1 MQASSPIPTW
11 AADAFLISRAYQ
23 ATKTRL
29 RGYFLDCS
37 RRRATER
44 FAAELLCGSSRE
56 SPAMEPLPSAIDSPT
71 HSRDKSA
78 GSQIRIDELP
88 AVNRPRH
95 GGLSNNATSSLR
107 RANTVAQSGN
117 LIKRNL
123 ELKATRE
130 RTGMTT
136 GIRAK
141 DSHEMLRNAP
151 LQRSKTQIHR
161 SPLEARPA
169 TRKAGHFTVGSVG
182 QNGKIF
188 LRYDRNR

>member
-1 MQASSPIPTW
+1 MPAPAGFSE
-11 AADAFLISRAYQ
+11 L
-23 ATKTRL
+23 L
-29 RGYFLDCS
+29 RD
-37 RRRATER
+37 ATER
-44 FAAELLCGSSRE
+44 FAAERFGSYRE
-56 SPAMEPLPSAIDSPT
+56 SPAMEPLPSAIDSPV

-78 GSQIRIDELP
+78 ESRIRIDELP
-88 AVNRPRH
+88 AVNRTRA
-95 GGLSNNATSSLR
+95 GGLSKNTTSTLR

-130 RTGMTT
+130 RSGTTT

-161 SPLEARPA
+161 TPLESRPA
-169 TRKAGHFTVGSVG
+169 GRKAGHFTVGSVG

-188 LRYDRNR
+188 LRYDRDR

>member
-1 MQASSPIPTW
+1 VQASSPIPTW

-29 RGYFLDCS
+29 RGYFLDLS

-78 GSQIRIDELP
+78 GSQIRIEELP

-95 GGLSNNATSSLR
+95 GGLSNDATSSLR

-136 GIRAK
+136 RIRAK
-141 DSHEMLRNAP
+141 DSHEVLRNAP